1 MVSAVPERIRHA
13 FLHVRDYAKMHRGS
27 LQIDFMQTI
36 KPRSVPVVLFLPH
49 HTAPISSSHF
59 LFRQMQHNF
68 GFVYVGSRKQ
78 AIDVK
83 IVDESR
89 VLHRCTQVLRP
100 GHGYGQFHTIH
111 LNLLL
116 VQMLLPNVRGLPLL
130 DLSSANGKFPQKR
143 RLWRTLIGA
152 YTTNTLLILA

>member
-1 MVSAVPERIRHA
+1 MAPYFLEAQLPGAEACRNGHSALSALIGQVKGWLEAGVVSAVPERIRHA

-59 LFRQMQHNF
+59 FFRQMQHNF

-89 VLHRCTQVLRP
+89 VLQVLRP
-100 GHGYGQFHTIH
+100 GHGYVAQRQVLTGWPSPAQSVLT
-111 LNLLL
+111 
-116 VQMLLPNVRGLPLL
+116 
-130 DLSSANGKFPQKR
+130 SS
-143 RLWRTLIGA
+143 
-152 YTTNTLLILA
+152 